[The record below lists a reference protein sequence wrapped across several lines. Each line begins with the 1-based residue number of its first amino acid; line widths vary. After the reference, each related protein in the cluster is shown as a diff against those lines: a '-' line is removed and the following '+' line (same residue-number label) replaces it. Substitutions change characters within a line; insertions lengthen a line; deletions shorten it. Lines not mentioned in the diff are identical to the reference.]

1 LLGGDQEALRT
12 VRLVSFSV
20 TNYRSLTTAH
30 KLPLSDATILLGQ
43 NNEGKSNL
51 LAALAAA
58 MTVVSHL
65 AQRRL
70 VQGRLRIPNRATDF
84 YMWERD
90 FPISLQESKPDGESV
105 FRLEFKLSDPERDA
119 FWRGVRSSLNENLP
133 IEIRLGK
140 GDPAFKVVKKGPG
153 AVALN
158 KKAPLI
164 ADFIG
169 QRVEF
174 TYIPAVR
181 TATAAIDVVR
191 DMVERELRLLE
202 RDDSYRELVQQ
213 LAAAQKPTLQAISKR
228 IGTALRDFLP
238 QIKSVEVRASEDSRY
253 RALRRA
259 IDIIVDDGTATS
271 LERKGDGVQ
280 SLAAISLLRGVSTSD
295 RDLILALEEPE
306 SHLHPSAIHRLREV
320 IDELSRQHQVVVTTH
335 CPLFVDRVH
344 IASNIIVSGSKARP
358 AKSTAE
364 IRAVL
369 GVRASDNLI
378 HATWALVV
386 EGESDARAMRAL
398 LSAESAVLRAALK
411 NAHLVIDHLGGAGK
425 LIYKLTELRNML
437 CGLHVFLDNDESGR
451 AAVERAQA
459 DALLRPID
467 LHLAICPGRKNSEW
481 EDLVQVPVYADWVE
495 STYGVRLQGST
506 FQSSRLWSDRMAD
519 TFRQTGKPWS
529 DKIRADVKAEIANR
543 IESAPASALNPA
555 TRSAF
560 DGLREALEIK
570 VAAKSVAG

>member
-1 LLGGDQEALRT
+1 M
-12 VRLVSFSV
+12 RLASFSV

-58 MTVVSHL
+58 MTIVTKL

-70 VQGRLRIPNRATDF
+70 VQGRLHLPPHAMTDL
-84 YMWERD
+84 YVWERD
-90 FPISLQESKPDGESV
+90 YPIPLQERYPGGESV
-105 FRLEFKLSDPERDA
+105 FRLEFKLSDSERDE
-119 FWRGVRSSLNENLP
+119 FWKEVKSSLNENLP
-133 IEIRLGK
+133 IEIRLGRT
-140 GDPAFKVVKKGPG
+140 DPAFRVVKKGPG

-158 KKAPLI
+158 SKAQRI

-169 QRVEF
+169 RRVEF

-181 TATAAIDVVR
+181 NATAAIEVVR
-191 DMVERELRLLE
+191 DMVERELVVLE
-202 RDDSYRELVQQ
+202 QDENYRKLVQQ
-213 LAAAQKPTLQAISKR
+213 LTEAQKPMLTAISQR
-228 IGTALRDFLP
+228 IGSALKDFLP
-238 QIKSVEVRASEDSRY
+238 QIRSVEVKASEASRY

-295 RDLILALEEPE
+295 RNVILALEEPE

-335 CPLFVDRVH
+335 CPLFVDRAH
-344 IASNIIVSGSKARP
+344 IESNIVVSGSKARP

-364 IRAVL
+364 IRKVL

-378 HATWALVV
+378 HANWVLVV
-386 EGESDARAMRAL
+386 EGESDARALRAL
-398 LSAESAVLRAALK
+398 FLAESVPLRSALR
-411 NAHLVIDHLGGAGK
+411 NAHLVIDHLWGAGK
-425 LIYKLTELRNML
+425 LSYKLTELRNML
-437 CGLHVFLDNDESGR
+437 CGLHVFLDNDDSGR
-451 AAVERAQA
+451 AAAERALG
-459 DALLRPID
+459 DGLVKPID
-467 LHLAICPGRKNSEW
+467 LNLATCPGKKHSEW
-481 EDLVQVPVYADWVE
+481 EDLVTIDIYEAWVQ
-495 STYGVRLQGST
+495 TTFGVALKGPT
-506 FQSSRLWSDRMAD
+506 FQNSKSWSDRMAK
-519 TFRQTGKPWS
+519 TFHANGKPWT
-529 DKIRADVKAEIANR
+529 DKIKAEVKAR
-543 IESAPASALNPA
+543 ISELVEQHTASALNSS

-560 DGLREALEIK
+560 DNLKTALEQK
-570 VAAKSVAG
+570 VSAKSPNA

>member
-1 LLGGDQEALRT
+1 M
-12 VRLVSFSV
+12 RLASFSV

-58 MTVVSHL
+58 MTIVTKL

-70 VQGRLRIPNRATDF
+70 VQGRLHLPPHAMTDL
-84 YMWERD
+84 YVWERD
-90 FPISLQESKPDGESV
+90 YPIPLQEHNPGGESV
-105 FRLEFKLSDPERDA
+105 FRLEFKLSDSERDE
-119 FWRGVRSSLNENLP
+119 FWKEVNSSLNENLP
-133 IEIRLGK
+133 IEIRLGR
-140 GDPAFKVVKKGPG
+140 GDPAFRVVKKGPG

-158 KKAPLI
+158 SKAQRI

-169 QRVEF
+169 KRVEF

-191 DMVERELRLLE
+191 DMVERELVVLE
-202 RDDSYRELVQQ
+202 QNETYRKLVQQ
-213 LAAAQKPTLQAISKR
+213 LTEAQKPMLTAISKR
-228 IGTALRDFLP
+228 IGSALKDFLP
-238 QIKSVEVRASEDSRY
+238 QIRSVEVKASEASRY

-280 SLAAISLLRGVSTSD
+280 SLAAISLLRGVSTPD
-295 RDLILALEEPE
+295 RNVILALEEPE

-335 CPLFVDRVH
+335 CPLFVDRAH
-344 IASNIIVSGSKARP
+344 IQSNIIVSGNMARP

-364 IRAVL
+364 IRNVL

-378 HATWALVV
+378 HANWVLVV

-398 LSAESAVLRAALK
+398 LSAESASLRSALR
-411 NAHLVIDHLGGAGK
+411 NAHLVVDHLFGAGK
-425 LIYKLTELRNML
+425 LSYKLTELRNML
-437 CGLHVFLDNDESGR
+437 CGLHVFVDNDDSGR
-451 AAVERAQA
+451 GATERAQA
-459 DALLRPID
+459 DGLLKPLD
-467 LHLAICPGRKNSEW
+467 LHLATCPGKKNSEW
-481 EDLVQVPVYADWVE
+481 EDLLALDLYGDWVQT
-495 STYGVRLQGST
+495 TYGVALKGPT
-506 FQSSRLWSDRMAD
+506 FQNSKSWSDRMAE
-519 TFRQTGKPWS
+519 TFHASGKPWN
-529 DKIRADVKAEIANR
+529 DKIKGEVKTR
-543 IESAPASALNPA
+543 ISELVEQQTASALNSS

-560 DGLREALEIK
+560 DNLKAALEQK
-570 VAAKSVAG
+570 VAAKSPNA

>member
-1 LLGGDQEALRT
+1 MRLL
-12 VRLVSFSV
+12 SFSV

-58 MTVVSHL
+58 MTVVSQL

-70 VQGRLRIPNRATDF
+70 VQGRLRIPHRPTDF
-84 YMWERD
+84 YVWERD
-90 FPISLQESKPDGESV
+90 FPISLQEDHPEGESI
-105 FRLEFKLSDPERDA
+105 FRLEFKLSDKERND
-119 FWRGVRSSLNENLP
+119 FWTEVKSSLNENLP
-133 IEIRLGK
+133 IEIRLGRS
-140 GDPAFKVVKKGPG
+140 DPAFKVVKKGPG

-158 KKAPLI
+158 KKAQLI

-169 QRVEF
+169 KRVEF

-202 RDDSYRELVQQ
+202 RDEDYRKLVKA
-213 LAAAQKPTLQAISKR
+213 LADAQRPTLKAISKR

-238 QIKSVEVRASEDSRY
+238 QIKSVDVTASEDSRY

-259 IDIIVDDGTATS
+259 IDIVVDDGTATS

-280 SLAAISLLRGVSTSD
+280 SLAAISLLRGVTTSD

-320 IDELSRQHQVVVTTH
+320 IDELSHKHQVVLTTH
-335 CPLFVDRVH
+335 CPLFVDRAH

-358 AKSTAE
+358 AKSTGE
-364 IRAVL
+364 IRDVL

-378 HATWALVV
+378 HANWVLLV
-386 EGESDARAMRAL
+386 EGESDARAIRSL
-398 LSAESAVLRAALK
+398 LSAESAALRSALR

-425 LIYKLTELRNML
+425 LSYKLTELRNML
-437 CGLHVFLDNDESGR
+437 CGIHVFLDNDTSGR
-451 AAVERAQA
+451 AAGGKAQA
-459 DALLRPID
+459 DGLLKPID
-467 LHLAICPGRKNSEW
+467 FHLATCPGRKNSEW
-481 EDLVQVPVYADWVE
+481 EDLVVVDFYKDWVNA
-495 STYGVRLQGST
+495 TFGVDLKGPT
-506 FQSSRLWSDRMAD
+506 FQNADLWSERMAG
-519 TFRQTGKPWS
+519 TFHQCGKPWT
-529 DKIRADVKAEIANR
+529 DKTKVEVKARIAEL
-543 IESAPASALNPA
+543 IEQNPSTALNAA

-560 DGLREALEIK
+560 DSVKAALEQK
-570 VAAKSVAG
+570 VAVKAAKQ